1 MGLAAVLGEGF
12 LLIAAL
18 GSSVTDRSCLPGPT
32 LGWKTRIVS
41 MRKEECQMCSGTA
54 GKDIEM

>member
-32 LGWKTRIVS
+32 LGWKTRIV
-41 MRKEECQMCSGTA
+41 
-54 GKDIEM
+54 